1 MQTIGEKISALRKQR
16 KMTQDELAE
25 KMGVSSQA
33 VSKWETNMSIPDL
46 PSLINL
52 ADFFGITL
60 DELVRNRKPDVRL
73 VPEEQ
78 RRDINEMLLRVNV
91 HTVQGDTVKVNLP
104 LALLKIAA
112 DAKIQLPKLTG
123 SEALQ
128 SLDLH
133 MLLDLVEKGVVGEI
147 VKVETSEGDIVE
159 VTAGP

>member
-1 MQTIGEKISALRKQR
+1 KQR

-73 VPEEQ
+73 VPEEL

-112 DAKIQLPKLTG
+112 DAKIQLPKFTG

-128 SLDLH
+128 SL
-133 MLLDLVEKGVVGEI
+133 
-147 VKVETSEGDIVE
+147 
-159 VTAGP
+159 